1 MQIANEAVYQS
12 LSSFESLEQLNVSVR
27 KYKDQISELK
37 LRQDVK
43 RNLLLVLEY
52 IKRHSCR
59 FFGVSWKGKRKIAS
73 ELGLSDKTI
82 TRLCQRLESLGII
95 QQHEMKRASDMQQ
108 TSNAIVIVPTTCP
121 ENVRQ
126 ATEEMSD
133 QENNIFLKQKHN
145 NNHLNVK
152 RSPYIKFVPKSLQHY
167 QAIFGKQVKDLY
179 GRVWLA
185 AKKLGIKAEQDIMQE
200 VGFKAMEQVK
210 QYIKDGKQL
219 SGEEQCKLAY
229 VISYKQLEQRFGK
242 GGEYLD
248 WSYEAERLFKL
259 IRK

>member
-1 MQIANEAVYQS
+1 MQIANETVYQS
-12 LSSFESLEQLNVSVR
+12 LSSFESLEQLNEAVR
-27 KYKDQISELK
+27 KYKDQISEMN

-73 ELGLSDKTI
+73 ELGLSDRTVI
-82 TRLCQRLESLGII
+82 RLCQRLESLGFI

-108 TSNAIVIVPTTCP
+108 TSNAIVIAPAACT

-133 QENNIFLKQKHN
+133 HKNNISLKQKHN
-145 NNHLNVK
+145 INHLNVN

-167 QAIFGKQVKDLY
+167 QSFFGKQVKDLY

-219 SGEEQCKLAY
+219 SGEEKCKLAY
-229 VISYKQLEQRFGK
+229 AISYKQLEQRFGK

-248 WSYEAERLFKL
+248 WNYEAERLFKL
-259 IRK
+259 IRN